1 MTDQLEIKA
10 LTSGYDGK
18 IAISDIS
25 LSVKMGSLT
34 ALLGANGAGKST
46 LMKSIAGLTR
56 PFSGRILLDG
66 TDITGKSPRAIV
78 KLGISYVP
86 EGRAIARALSVKE
99 NLLLG
104 GMTCSVRENQ
114 RQMDLVLSLFPEI
127 AERLSSKAWQLS
139 GGQQQMLA
147 IGRALM
153 SNPRIVL
160 LDEPSLGLAPLL
172 VKRVFE
178 RLGELRR
185 TGLTILLVEQ
195 NYWITMKS
203 ADCAYFMRNGRIVGR
218 KDAAEMREAEDLDV
232 ILSAYFGTST
242 EKVRVS

>member
-1 MTDQLEIKA
+1 MTEQLEVMS
-10 LTSGYDGK
+10 LVGGYDGK
-18 IAISDIS
+18 IAINDIS
-25 LSVKMGSLT
+25 MSVKKGSLT

-46 LMKSIAGLTR
+46 LMKTIAGLVR
-56 PFSGRILLDG
+56 PFSGRILFEG
-66 TDITGKSPRAIV
+66 TDIAGKSPRALV

-86 EGRAIARALSVKE
+86 EGRAIAKALTVRE

-104 GMTCSVRENQ
+104 GMTRGAHENQ
-114 RQMDLVLSLFPEI
+114 TQMDLVLALFPEI

-153 SNPRIVL
+153 SNPRLML

-218 KDAAEMREAEDLDV
+218 KDASEMREAENLDAV
-232 ILSAYFGTST
+232 LSAYFGTST
-242 EKVRVS
+242 EKVSVS

>member
-1 MTDQLEIKA
+1 MTDQLEVKA
-10 LTSGYDGK
+10 LFAGYDGK
-18 IAISDIS
+18 IAIGDIS
-25 LSVKMGSLT
+25 LDVKKGSMT

-46 LMKSIAGLTR
+46 LMKAIAGLVR
-56 PFSGRILLDG
+56 PFSGQVLFEGEDVS
-66 TDITGKSPRAIV
+66 GKSARTLV
-78 KLGISYVP
+78 QRGISYVP

-99 NLLLG
+99 NLHLG
-104 GMTCSVRENQ
+104 GMTRSVRENQ
-114 RQMDLVLSLFPEI
+114 TQMELVLTLFPEI

-153 SNPRIVL
+153 SNPRLML

-178 RLGELRR
+178 RLGELRG

-203 ADCAYFMRNGRIVGR
+203 ADCAYFVRNGKIVGR
-218 KDAAEMREAEDLDV
+218 KEAAEMRQAENVEA
-232 ILSAYFGTST
+232 ILSTYFGTAT
-242 EKVRVS
+242 EKVSAS

>member
-1 MTDQLEIKA
+1 MSDLLDVQG
-10 LTSGYDGK
+10 LTGGYDGK
-18 IAISDIS
+18 VAIEDIS
-25 LSVKMGSLT
+25 ITVQKGSLT

-46 LMKSIAGLTR
+46 LMKTVAGLVR
-56 PFSGRILLDG
+56 PFSGKILFEG
-66 TDITGKSPRAIV
+66 QDIIGRSSQSLV
-78 KLGISYVP
+78 KQGISYVP

-104 GMTCSVRENQ
+104 GMTRSKHENQ
-114 RQMDLVLSLFPEI
+114 VQMDLVLALFPEI
-127 AERLSSKAWQLS
+127 AERLSARAWQLS

-153 SNPRIVL
+153 SNPRLML

-203 ADCAYFMRNGRIVGR
+203 ADCAYFVRNGKIVGR
-218 KDAAEMREAEDLDV
+218 KEAAEMREAGDLEA
-232 ILSAYFGTST
+232 ILSAYFGNSA
-242 EKVRVS
+242 EKVNVS